1 MVTRGLFPR
10 LGLDHC
16 VRSEL
21 SPELEQGLG
30 SGCNAGIPQALHFTA
45 HTVAHTSLPM
55 HTLGT
60 EIHAK
65 NARYSL
71 LELMILQVGHNTF

>member
-16 VRSEL
+16 VRSEQ
-21 SPELEQGLG
+21 SPELEEGLG
-30 SGCNAGIPQALHFTA
+30 SGCNAGIP
-45 HTVAHTSLPM
+45 HTVAHTSLPPW
-55 HTLGT
+55 T
-60 EIHAK
+60 HAK

-71 LELMILQVGHNTF
+71 LALMLLQVGHNTF